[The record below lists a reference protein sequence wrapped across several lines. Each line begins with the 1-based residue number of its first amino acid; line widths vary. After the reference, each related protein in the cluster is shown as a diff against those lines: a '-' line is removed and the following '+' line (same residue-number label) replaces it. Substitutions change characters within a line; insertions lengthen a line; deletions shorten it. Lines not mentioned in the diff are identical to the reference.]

1 MEEKRQFVRISLR
14 STGTVLAEGLRGWD
28 MMPFEGNFYIRARC
42 LKTGFFRL
50 NFVPSICPYKGLY
63 FWMDLR
69 LPDQLV
75 EKSLAWYYWLPNPL
89 FPFIWFR
96 VALSVTHPDLLVEES
111 TRPQQARD

>member
-1 MEEKRQFVRISLR
+1 
-14 STGTVLAEGLRGWD
+14 

-50 NFVPSICPYKGLY
+50 NFVSGICPYKGLH

-69 LPDQLV
+69 LPDRPV
-75 EKSLAWYYWLPNPL
+75 VHSLARCYWLPNPL

-96 VALSVTHPDLLVEES
+96 VALPTAHPDLLVEES
-111 TRPQQARD
+111 VMQQQARG